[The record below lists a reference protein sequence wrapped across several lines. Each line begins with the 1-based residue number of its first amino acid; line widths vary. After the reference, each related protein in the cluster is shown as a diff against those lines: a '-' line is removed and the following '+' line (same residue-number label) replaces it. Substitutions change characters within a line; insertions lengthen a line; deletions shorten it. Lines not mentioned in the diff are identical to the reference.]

1 MKTHWSRVRPVWL
14 LTSDS
19 SVCKASN
26 SRELRGTVPT
36 VTNFSRVN
44 ESASSQSFELK
55 FMHFSFKTEFSN
67 LKFGDSGAGFKIGP
81 SIIFPIL
88 LCKITDCRFNHV
100 NILILQILL
109 HNMKLA
115 QPLFIGNINQYFPM
129 INCKTIL
136 LMVTLYWY
144 WPAIGLQWQ
153 VFAN

>member
-1 MKTHWSRVRPVWL
+1 MKTHWSQVRPVWL

-19 SVCKASN
+19 SVCT
-26 SRELRGTVPT
+26 RRIQGVGPYCLQL
-36 VTNFSRVN
+36 
-44 ESASSQSFELK
+44 SASQYLASRQSFDLN
-55 FMHFSFKTEFSN
+55 FMHISFKTEFSN
-67 LKFGDSGAGFKIGP
+67 LKFGDSGAGFKIGL

-88 LCKITDCRFNHV
+88 LCKITDCHFIHV

-115 QPLFIGNINQYFPM
+115 KRLFIGNINQYLPM